1 VTRSNRGAAASAPR
15 ITVSAALCGDEAQ
28 RLQETLS
35 PEAYAAA
42 PALKEPLIKSA
53 ADCVAG
59 KMRMAA
65 RRATK
70 VVARTTKP
78 RSATTQTP
86 HFAATRRDGAFRAVC
101 FVARL
106 AKGSG
111 HWLHLASRIPSRK
124 GAVAIARDLIRGS
137 ISFADRVA
145 AAHRLITSTRHRTA
159 PAGTVFLLAG

>member
-1 VTRSNRGAAASAPR
+1 MPADIAHHWKIVDDIPHRGSFHQQDFGHELVR
-15 ITVSAALCGDEAQ
+15 
-28 RLQETLS
+28 
-35 PEAYAAA
+35 
-42 PALKEPLIKSA
+42 EPLIKSS

-59 KMRMAA
+59 KMQMDA

-111 HWLHLASRIPSRK
+111 HCLHLASRIPSRK
-124 GAVAIARDLIRGS
+124 TAVATAWDLIRGS
-137 ISFADRVA
+137 LVLGISEPLAYTETNG
-145 AAHRLITSTRHRTA
+145 AHREEERGDRAGIRRALVYNWLI
-159 PAGTVFLLAG
+159 F